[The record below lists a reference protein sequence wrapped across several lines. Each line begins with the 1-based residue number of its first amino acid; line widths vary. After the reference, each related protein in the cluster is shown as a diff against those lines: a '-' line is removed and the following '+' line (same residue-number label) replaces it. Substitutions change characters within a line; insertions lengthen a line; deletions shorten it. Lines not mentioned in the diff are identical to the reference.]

1 MKAFSGWC
9 FGFKEL
15 LFTSN
20 TWNGGDFKK
29 FVKCLYYVMNKLWI
43 CNDIYENDLRSECSS
58 FFFFGFMKSMFFI
71 FILVR
76 FYLLVWQFL
85 SCCFFSF
92 FFLLVSGL
100 WVIKA
105 YTYILVVTELFHCFP
120 WNNETQSGSSC
131 IFRAIWVEMAATG
144 ASFVKVKRHILGFT
158 TVLKS
163 VACEFYFSATRW
175 CCIIKSA
182 DKIC

>member
-1 MKAFSGWC
+1 
-9 FGFKEL
+9 
-15 LFTSN
+15 
-20 TWNGGDFKK
+20 
-29 FVKCLYYVMNKLWI
+29 
-43 CNDIYENDLRSECSS
+43 
-58 FFFFGFMKSMFFI
+58 MKSMFFI

-92 FFLLVSGL
+92 FFFLVSGL

-105 YTYILVVTELFHCFP
+105 YTYSLVVTELFHCFP

-144 ASFVKVKRHILGFT
+144 ASFVKVKRHIVGFT

-163 VACEFYFSATRW
+163 VACEFYFFCYSL
-175 CCIIKSA
+175 ILYYQ
-182 DKIC
+182 ICWQNLLVIVNCKALYFVFQARSSLGAWEIWLVILVSIGPGLFCSLSLSLSHL